1 MAFKGTGTALVTPFT
16 DTGIDY
22 DGFGRLIDW
31 QIEEGVEFL
40 VVLGTT
46 GESPVV
52 TEAEREALVAFAVK
66 KVAGRVPVV
75 IGTGGNDT
83 EHAIRSS
90 RAAKALGADAALV
103 VTPYYNKPSQEGLF
117 RHFKTVAES
126 ADIPVILYNVPG
138 RTGVNLLPDTVVRL
152 AEVENIVALKDASGS
167 QPQVDETLRKLRPVR
182 PDFSVLSGND
192 DQAFHLVNAG
202 GQGVVSVLSNIAPRA
217 TSDMIRA
224 ALDGRVAEAR
234 ELHMRLFPLMKNLF
248 METSPMPVKYAV
260 SRLGLCAN
268 TLRLPLVA
276 CSEACR
282 AQIDKDMRECG
293 LLG

>member
-1 MAFKGTGTALVTPFT
+1 MTFKGTGTALVTPFT

-22 DGFGRLIDW
+22 EGFGRLIDW
-31 QIEEGVEFL
+31 QIENGVEFL

-52 TEAEREALVAFAVK
+52 TETEREEIVKFAVK
-66 KVAGRVPVV
+66 RTAGRVPVV

-83 EHAIRSS
+83 GHAVQNS
-90 RAAKALGADAALV
+90 RAAGKLGADAVLV

-117 RHFKTVAES
+117 QHFKTVAD
-126 ADIPVILYNVPG
+126 AVDVPVILYNVPG
-138 RTGVNLLPDTVVRL
+138 RTGVNLLPETVVRL
-152 AEVENIVALKDASGS
+152 SKVENVVALKDASGN
-167 QPQVDETLRKLRPVR
+167 QAQVDETLRRLHPLR

-202 GQGVVSVLSNIAPRA
+202 GHGVISVLSNVAPRE
-217 TSDMIRA
+217 TSDMIRF
-224 ALDGRVAEAR
+224 ALDGRVSEAR
-234 ELHMRLFPLMKNLF
+234 KLHMRLFPLMKNLF

-260 SRLGLCAN
+260 SRLGFCRN
-268 TLRLPLVA
+268 TLRLPLVE

-282 AQIDKDMRECG
+282 IQIDHDMQECG

>member
-1 MAFKGTGTALVTPFT
+1 MTFRGTGTALVTPFT
-16 DTGIDY
+16 DSGIDY

-31 QIEEGVEFL
+31 QIESGVEFL

-52 TEAEREALVAFAVK
+52 SEAEREEMVSFAVK
-66 KVAGRVPVV
+66 RVADRVPVV
-75 IGTGGNDT
+75 VGTGGNDT
-83 EHAIRSS
+83 GHAVRSS
-90 RAAKALGADAALV
+90 QAAKALGADAVLV

-117 RHFKTVAES
+117 RHFRTVAE
-126 ADIPVILYNVPG
+126 AAGVPVILYNVPG

-152 AEVENIVALKDASGS
+152 AGIEGIVALKDASGS
-167 QPQVDETLRKLRPVR
+167 QAQVDETLRRLRAVR

-202 GQGVVSVLSNIAPRA
+202 GQGVVSVLSNIAPRE

-234 ELHMRLFPLMKNLF
+234 ELHLRLFPLMKNLF

-260 SRLGLCAN
+260 SRLGFCRN
-268 TLRLPLVA
+268 TLRLPLVE

-282 AQIDKDMRECG
+282 VQIDKDMKECG
-293 LLG
+293 LLQ

>member
-1 MAFKGTGTALVTPFT
+1 MTFKGTGTALVTPFT

-22 DGFGRLIDW
+22 EGFGRLIDW
-31 QIEEGVEFL
+31 QIENGVEFL

-52 TEAEREALVAFAVK
+52 TETEREEIVKFAVK
-66 KVAGRVPVV
+66 RTAGRVPVV

-83 EHAIRSS
+83 GHAVHNS
-90 RAAKALGADAALV
+90 RAAGKLGADAVLV

-117 RHFKTVAES
+117 QHFKTVAD
-126 ADIPVILYNVPG
+126 AVDVPVILYNVPG
-138 RTGVNLLPDTVVRL
+138 RTGVNLLPETVVRL
-152 AEVENIVALKDASGS
+152 SEVENVVALKDASGS
-167 QPQVDETLRKLRPVR
+167 QAQVDETLRRLNPLR

-202 GQGVVSVLSNIAPRA
+202 GHGVISVLSNVAPRE

-224 ALDGRVAEAR
+224 ALDGRVSEAR
-234 ELHMRLFPLMKNLF
+234 KLHMRLFPLMKNLF

-260 SRLGLCAN
+260 SRLGFCRN
-268 TLRLPLVA
+268 TLRLPLVE

-282 AQIDKDMRECG
+282 MQIDRDMQECG